1 MSQRTEKK
9 TDSLPQP
16 LGGTM
21 TALLENGVPGLC
33 GPVSI
38 SPLAGGRSNPTFLL
52 DAANGRY
59 VLRSRPVGVTFP
71 WAHRID
77 REVRILTALEGSD
90 IPVPPVLLHV
100 DDPSHFG
107 APFYLMPLID
117 GAAEEDPALPA
128 LSPGQR
134 ASAYEQAIDIL
145 ARLHR
150 LSPGAIGL
158 AGFGSSGDYNHRQL
172 MRWSEQVAADGI
184 VPPALLELGSLLSRI
199 LPSQSR
205 TSIVHGDYRFGN
217 LLLADGRVTAVLDW
231 ELSTLGD
238 PFADLAYF
246 LLAFELPHDNPIL
259 PGLAGRSRSGSG
271 IPAPTAL
278 VERYC
283 RATGFALPAAWQA
296 YRAFALYRTAAI
308 AHGVLHRNATGAIA
322 PAMLRQLD
330 DIAEAGLAC
339 LGLAPPAKG

>member
-1 MSQRTEKK
+1 MAMSQRTEKK
-9 TDSLPQP
+9 PDSLQQP
-16 LGGTM
+16 LGGAM
-21 TALLENGVPGLC
+21 TALLESGVPGLC

-52 DAANGRY
+52 DAATGRY
-59 VLRSRPVGVTFP
+59 VLRSRPAGNPSP

-77 REVRILTALEGSD
+77 REVRVLTALEGSD

-100 DDPSHFG
+100 ADPSHFG
-107 APFYLMPLID
+107 EPFYLMPLID

-128 LSPGQR
+128 LSPRQR
-134 ASAYEQAIDIL
+134 ISAYEQAIDIL

-158 AGFGSSGDYNHRQL
+158 TGFGSPGDYNRRQL
-172 MRWSEQVAADGI
+172 SRWSEQVAADGNA
-184 VPPALLELGSLLSRI
+184 PPALLELGSLLSRV
-199 LPSQSR
+199 LPPQSR

-217 LLLADGRVTAVLDW
+217 MLFADGRVTAVLDW

-246 LLAFELPHDNPIL
+246 LLAFDLPHDSPIL

-271 IPAPTAL
+271 IPAPAAL
-278 VERYC
+278 IERYC
-283 RATGFALPAAWQA
+283 RTTGAVLPVAWRA

-308 AHGVLHRNATGAIA
+308 ARGVLHRNAAGAIA
-322 PAMLRQLD
+322 PDLFHHLD
-330 DIAEAGLAC
+330 TIAEAGLRH
-339 LGLAPPAKG
+339 LGGGPTP